1 MLRTHGSTR
10 ALGCMKIITK
20 KALAASRQLDVAI
33 DLLFSDRDPLAI
45 RTLAAAAH
53 TVFADLV
60 EHKSSG
66 DSWRNR
72 LIQDSGLPRAQAV
85 NVLNGASNFLKH
97 ADRDP
102 DAELSFE
109 EEENDYLIFF
119 ATLECGELGH
129 PLSLT
134 MQGFQIWYLACHPE
148 HLGES
153 NELVL
158 KAKTAFPDL
167 ASLDRQAQLAKGEA
181 FLPQVFARYGNAT

>member
-1 MLRTHGSTR
+1 
-10 ALGCMKIITK
+10 MKIVTQ
-20 KALAASRQLDVAI
+20 KAFAASRQLDVAI
-33 DLLFSDRDPLAI
+33 ELLFSDRDPLAI

-53 TVFADLV
+53 TIFSDLV
-60 EHKSSG
+60 EHKSAG
-66 DSWRNR
+66 GSWRNR
-72 LIQDSGLPRAQAV
+72 LIQDSGLPIIQAI

-109 EEENDYLIFF
+109 EEENDYLVFF

-134 MQGFQIWYLACHPE
+134 MQGFQVWYLACHPE

-153 NELVL
+153 NELVQ
-158 KAKTAFPDL
+158 KAKSAFPSI
-167 ASLDRQAQLAKGEA
+167 ASLDRQARLNKGAE
-181 FLPQVFARYGNAT
+181 FLPQVFARYYGNAT